1 MLSIYN
7 ICGHLHH
14 VICSDILWISCFYL
28 FLTSQDGNIL
38 HKDNLTV
45 KDISQHTFQTTLKD
59 KKFASYWKER
69 LTLNSC
75 LQLVNTRLRAR
86 RIRSCVK
93 ISHIKLIDQ
102 EDQQS
107 KHKLPFSPK
116 KEKIRREKTSKLRL
130 TICTT
135 EFISMLTLNFRI
147 GIVNATV
154 NCALCS
160 DLILAAHN
168 MWLRLN

>member
-1 MLSIYN
+1 MNHTLSIDRCAINLQYLWKFAPCN
-7 ICGHLHH
+7 F
-14 VICSDILWISCFYL
+14 SYILWISCVYL

-75 LQLVNTRLRAR
+75 LQLVNTRQRTR
-86 RIRSCVK
+86 RIWSCVMVLNTK
-93 ISHIKLIDQ
+93 SIDQ

-107 KHKLPFSPK
+107 KHKLPYKFSPK
-116 KEKIRREKTSKLRL
+116 KKLKEEKRHLKLRL

-135 EFISMLTLNFRI
+135 EFISMLTLK
-147 GIVNATV
+147 
-154 NCALCS
+154 
-160 DLILAAHN
+160 
-168 MWLRLN
+168 